1 MALVSLVDPTHL
13 RFFPW
18 KQSEFA
24 ERSSGF
30 PTLQFFKLAM
40 GCTAFN
46 ALVQLSVS
54 AAKGLSFSA
63 IASLS
68 LSLTLFVSTVFTIVV
83 KLVAEKIY
91 QHDLSQQSE
100 PSSMENAI
108 RQLAERDAKISER
121 DVKIAESHAKIAA
134 LEAENAQLRHSASGG
149 SSPST
154 SSGGISLVP
163 VGASKRLSVTVD
175 LDAVYNPASA
185 SVGAASS
192 ASGETVLSANKSE
205 LELAAFRDSIPKP

>member
-24 ERSSGF
+24 ERSRGF

-68 LSLTLFVSTVFTIVV
+68 LSLILFVSTVFTIVV

-100 PSSMENAI
+100 PSSMESATQ
-108 RQLAERDAKISER
+108 QLAERDVKISER
-121 DVKIAESHAKIAA
+121 DAKIAA
-134 LEAENAQLRHSASGG
+134 LEAENAQLRRSASGG
-149 SSPST
+149 SSPSA

-163 VGASKRLSVTVD
+163 VGASKRLSATGD

-205 LELAAFRDSIPKP
+205 FELAAFRDSIPARA

>member
-1 MALVSLVDPTHL
+1 
-13 RFFPW
+13 
-18 KQSEFA
+18 
-24 ERSSGF
+24 
-30 PTLQFFKLAM
+30 
-40 GCTAFN
+40 
-46 ALVQLSVS
+46 VS

-100 PSSMENAI
+100 PSSMESAI

-121 DVKIAESHAKIAA
+121 DVKIAERDAKIAA
-134 LEAENAQLRHSASGG
+134 LEAENAQLSRSARLRRSASGG

-175 LDAVYNPASA
+175 LDALYNPASA
-185 SVGAASS
+185 SFGAASS

-205 LELAAFRDSIPKP
+205 LELAAFRDSIPKPELPFPSRPELEHVAPLAPSLAVVRREARG